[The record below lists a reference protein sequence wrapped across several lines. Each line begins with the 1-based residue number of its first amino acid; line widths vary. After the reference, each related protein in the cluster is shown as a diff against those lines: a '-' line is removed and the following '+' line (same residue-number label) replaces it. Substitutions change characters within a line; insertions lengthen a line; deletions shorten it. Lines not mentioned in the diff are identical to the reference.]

1 MDEKVNIN
9 LSEILMEL
17 QKIDY
22 TQLLNIVKPI
32 IIYFILN
39 RAVDTGLKTYRLH
52 KDFKAKDVST
62 MDLPPEIVRVSSEV
76 DEVKLLEQKF
86 GDSIVAF
93 AKTLVEKMP
102 NADLSIFYNNI
113 SSLTT
118 STKNFRAKNIILNS
132 GTQGAYNPKKNDIK
146 LQEHNYMLTIDHEL
160 FHVASTHYRES
171 DEMIFSG
178 FAQHTKGK
186 ARLANG
192 LNEGYTQLLAERY
205 FGESKELMKAYPYE
219 KYTAEKLEMII
230 GKDKMESLY
239 LNANLNAL
247 VQELS
252 QYEDESTILKFLT
265 DLDFLEK
272 HLGDKRM
279 MPMEKGM
286 INSKLASTNQFLL
299 NCYIKKLNNDFN
311 GYGLANEELKDK
323 LVAFITMMNTTV
335 TVNKREFESIDGEEL
350 VKNALASLDSFKNKK
365 MKVEFVTTQ
374 PNSDLS
380 IEHQI
385 DTPVSKGK

>member
-9 LSEILMEL
+9 LSEILTEL

-62 MDLPPEIVRVSSEV
+62 MDLPPEIIRISSEI
-76 DEVKLLEQKF
+76 DEVRLLEQKF

-93 AKTLVEKMP
+93 VRTLVEKMP

-113 SSLTT
+113 SSLIT
-118 STKNFRAKNIILNS
+118 STKSFRAKNIILNS
-132 GTQGAYNPKKNDIK
+132 GTQGAYNPKKNDIE

-178 FAQHTKGK
+178 FAQHAKGK
-186 ARLANG
+186 RRLANG

-205 FGESKELMKAYPYE
+205 FGEEKELMKAYPYE

-239 LNANLNAL
+239 LNANLNGL

-252 QYEDESTILKFLT
+252 QYEDEPTILKFFT
-265 DLDFLEK
+265 DLDFLEE

-286 INSKLASTNQFLL
+286 INSRLASTNQFLL
-299 NCYIKKLNNDFN
+299 NCYIKKLNNNFN
-311 GYGLANEELKDK
+311 GDGLANEELKDK

-335 TVNKREFESIDGEEL
+335 TVDKRKFESIDGEEL
-350 VKNALASLDSFKNKK
+350 VKNALASLDAFKNKK
-365 MKVEFVTTQ
+365 MNVEIVTTQ
-374 PNSDLS
+374 PNSDVS
-380 IEHQI
+380 VEQQI